1 MTGGTSSAAGFD
13 EVIAAP
19 EKPRVCTLAGTS
31 LPVYQWVMEMEE
43 PYLRNSRISERLS
56 MGVAFREAWCWG
68 S

>member
-43 PYLRNSRISERLS
+43 PYLRNSRILNQNRVIEITELF
-56 MGVAFREAWCWG
+56 AA
-68 S
+68 